1 MDQKIIDLL
10 RRVKELEGELQ
21 AMSSLPI
28 ETPTS
33 QYKTHPNKTRKTDEE
48 LIQRLKQIDDVILDM
63 TTVYM
68 EKKLIWEG
76 QKKPKESN
84 EYIQM
89 KQTRENLRDVWVEKN
104 LLLWILG
111 V

>member
-48 LIQRLKQIDDVILDM
+48 LIQRLNEIDNVILEK
-63 TTVYM
+63 TTIYM

-76 QKKPKESN
+76 QKKPKDSP
-84 EYIQM
+84 EYLEA
-89 KQTRENLRDVWVEKN
+89 KQTRENLRDLWVEKN